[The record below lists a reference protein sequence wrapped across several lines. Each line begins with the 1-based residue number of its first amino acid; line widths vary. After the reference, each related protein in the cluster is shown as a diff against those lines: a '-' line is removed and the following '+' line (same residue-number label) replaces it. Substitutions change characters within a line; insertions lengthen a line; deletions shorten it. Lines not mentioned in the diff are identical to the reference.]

1 MFVHVHTRSSAPT
14 KEVCQ
19 VWMANS
25 NVLSH
30 KSWKSDCQTRVRQTI
45 APVMLIHCKNEL
57 LVFPWSNFSAVY
69 VVRTATIN
77 STCLL
82 IQVEICC
89 EMTILQQVEIGVISC
104 HICRQSP
111 LLLCSVCTNIK
122 LIMELPIC
130 FREEQVKNDVTDIKF
145 VTF

>member
-1 MFVHVHTRSSAPT
+1 MTRQQIA
-14 KEVCQ
+14 
-19 VWMANS
+19 
-25 NVLSH
+25 LSIGGLWH
-30 KSWKSDCQTRVRQTI
+30 KNDVIESHQMTI
-45 APVMLIHCKNEL
+45 GDIYGKISTLAPVMLIHCKNEL
-57 LVFPWSNFSAVY
+57 LVFPWTNFNAVY

-104 HICRQSP
+104 HIFGQSL
-111 LLLCSVCTNIK
+111 LLLCGVCTNIK

-130 FREEQVKNDVTDIKF
+130 LREEQVKNDVTDIKF

>member
-1 MFVHVHTRSSAPT
+1 MTRQQIA
-14 KEVCQ
+14 
-19 VWMANS
+19 
-25 NVLSH
+25 LSIGGLWRKNDVIESH
-30 KSWKSDCQTRVRQTI
+30 QMTI
-45 APVMLIHCKNEL
+45 DDIYGKISILAPVMLVHCKNEL
-57 LVFPWSNFSAVY
+57 LVFPWTNFNAVY
-69 VVRTATIN
+69 VAGTATIN

-104 HICRQSP
+104 HIFGQSL
-111 LLLCSVCTNIK
+111 LLLCGVCTNIK

-130 FREEQVKNDVTDIKF
+130 FCEKQVKNDVTDIKF